1 MAVLLRCLELDL
13 GSGWRNCYETSVDN
27 DENTDK
33 DTIKS
38 IDGATDGATK
48 HAPEKVEKQDADVD
62 LPPLPKIIKNILPHF
77 PELQE
82 FTLNLETAHT
92 TIFTGSGDSR
102 ESRKPNPVDE
112 RDLVIH
118 L

>member
-13 GSGWRNCYETSVDN
+13 GSGWRNCYETSIDN
-27 DENTDK
+27 GENTDK

-38 IDGATDGATK
+38 IDSATDGATK

-62 LPPLPKIIKNILPHF
+62 LPPLPEIIKDILPHL
-77 PELQE
+77 PELQG
-82 FTLNLETAHT
+82 FALNLETAHT

-102 ESRKPNPVDE
+102 ESRKPDSMDE
-112 RDLVIH
+112 RDLAIY